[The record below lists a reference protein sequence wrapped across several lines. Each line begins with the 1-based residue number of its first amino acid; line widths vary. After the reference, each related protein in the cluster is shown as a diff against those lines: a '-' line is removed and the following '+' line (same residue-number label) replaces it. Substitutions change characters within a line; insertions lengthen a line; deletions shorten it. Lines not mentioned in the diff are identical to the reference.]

1 MEKLKVSN
9 MDDSLNTAPVIRF
22 ATFLSPITYEVY
34 AHITRYI
41 GERVGYP
48 TTLRVGKSF
57 GEFAEGEVDVAFICG
72 LPYVRMTKS
81 STCPIELLAA
91 PVLQGER
98 YQQKPI
104 YYSDVI
110 VRSDSPSICFDDLR
124 GGIWAYNERVSH
136 SGCNLVCYSLLERGK
151 DPDYFGR
158 TVKSDSHLRSLEMV
172 LEGQVDATAID
183 SHMLDVMRARDKG
196 LAARLRVIDMLG
208 PSSIP
213 PVVVSTRMG
222 REVKCRIQEAL
233 ITMHLDEYGAK
244 GLKEGLIERFVVVMD
259 EDYGD
264 LRMMLERVEEVEFPF
279 E

>member
-1 MEKLKVSN
+1 
-9 MDDSLNTAPVIRF
+9 MDDSLKTAPVIRF

-34 AHITRYI
+34 AHIARYV

-48 TTLRVGKSF
+48 SSLRVGKSF
-57 GEFAEGEVDVAFICG
+57 GEFAEGEVDIAFICG

-81 STCPIELLAA
+81 STCPVELLAA

-98 YQQKPI
+98 YQDKPI

-110 VRSDSPSICFDDLR
+110 VRNDSLYTCFDDLR
-124 GGIWAYNERVSH
+124 GGVWAYNELVSH

-151 DPDYFGR
+151 EPHYFGR
-158 TVKSDSHLRSLEMV
+158 TVKSGSHLRSLEMV

-183 SHMLDVMRARDKG
+183 SHVLDVIRARDKE
-196 LAARLRVIDMLG
+196 LAARLRVIAMLG

-213 PVVVSTRMG
+213 PVVVSKRVD

-233 ITMHLDEYGAK
+233 ITMHLDECGAK
-244 GLKEGLIERFVVVMD
+244 GLKSGLIERFVVVTD

-264 LRMMLERVEEVEFPF
+264 LRRMLEKVEEVEFPF